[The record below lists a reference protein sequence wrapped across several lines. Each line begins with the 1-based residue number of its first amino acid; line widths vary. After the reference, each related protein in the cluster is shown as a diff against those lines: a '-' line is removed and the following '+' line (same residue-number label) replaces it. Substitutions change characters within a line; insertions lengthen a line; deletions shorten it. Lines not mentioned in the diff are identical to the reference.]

1 MPKFPEKSLF
11 NMSSDTVDKRKSE
24 ICLWMNDVLKVENLS
39 KYIFHFFN
47 LKPEGVLGSKKK
59 DQRDILKT
67 FISSI
72 ETSSNNKINI
82 IEQFSWTFFSKK
94 LQFKPAELK
103 SLIEC
108 LVPLCGDELVGN
120 KSLDFLSKIL
130 TSDYHRDFLIARS
143 QFVGLPTNTLKQM
156 QLNEYLTKHRFIDS
170 QIQAYN
176 LSKVLHLSVGTPGL
190 EEIVKSR

>member
-1 MPKFPEKSLF
+1 M
-11 NMSSDTVDKRKSE
+11 
-24 ICLWMNDVLKVENLS
+24 WMNDVLKVENLS

-47 LKPEGVLGSKKK
+47 LKPEGVLGSGTKKEQK
-59 DQRDILKT
+59 DILKT
-67 FISSI
+67 FVSSI

-94 LQFKPAELK
+94 LQFKPVELK
-103 SLIEC
+103 VLIEC
-108 LVPLCGDELVGN
+108 IVPLCGDELVGN

-143 QFVGLPTNTLKQM
+143 QFVALNTNILKQM

-176 LSKVLHLSVGTPGL
+176 LSKILHLSLGTQSL
-190 EEIVKSR
+190 EEIVNFT